1 MITGSKLAGRCLWRG
16 NWAYGSIV
24 HATVENTFNL
34 AAGSRDDQHH
44 QLAFGRAS
52 FSEDERV
59 LRAACLIESSPACN
73 TQPAAAALHCSTRYG
88 RISLWVDI
96 QATIFERPNY
106 SLLSGVEKN
115 AFCTAV
121 FLMEIFVHT
130 LFLKHIWQTPIA
142 FFISFKTY
150 VVDREKIMLASFGI
164 TAAIF

>member
-106 SLLSGVEKN
+106 FTKWRWKECILY
-115 AFCTAV
+115 CC
-121 FLMEIFVHT
+121 FLMEKFVHT
-130 LFLKHIWQTPIA
+130 LFLKHNWKTPIA
-142 FFISFKTY
+142 FFISFKT
-150 VVDREKIMLASFGI
+150 
-164 TAAIF
+164 